1 MPGGRPRQYSDEE
14 FIEAVEELGPVGS
27 VPVSEHV
34 GCTPENARLRLLN
47 LHEDG
52 AIGRTEVKG
61 GHVWYI
67 E

>member
-14 FIEAVEELGPVGS
+14 FIEAIEELGPVGS
-27 VPVSEHV
+27 VPVSEYV
-34 GCTPENARLRLLN
+34 GCTSENARLRLLN
-47 LHEDG
+47 LHEEG
-52 AIGRTEVKG
+52 AIGRTQVKG